1 MPQRLSHCISS
12 EAEASN
18 SALFSPAR
26 LTMPPLNARSLAT
39 LALLL
44 CATTL
49 AGAAHGE
56 RQQPKQA
63 GVLAAAGAP
72 AAAGAGGP
80 VLQRQLLDDDDD
92 EHERDHNDD
101 DQPRGWSRKGA
112 AYTAPSSASGSV
124 PDDNL
129 GTAAGANATAAGAAV
144 KPVAKRPTPAA
155 ASKGAMPF
163 SDWVSDVMPHDA
175 LLMMSFVVAWF
186 CAPGVVL
193 LLWPFVYDGA
203 LSARDTVRDCIGPKV
218 AST

>member
-1 MPQRLSHCISS
+1 MEAGRPCNSELWFWMPQRLSHCISS

-80 VLQRQLLDDDDD
+80 VLQRQLLDDGA
-92 EHERDHNDD
+92 HLGGFRSVRTSPT
-101 DQPRGWSRKGA
+101 QPALHAGGSLLIWVHRSKDPDAAPQRSPPLRPYAPVPLSR
-112 AYTAPSSASGSV
+112 TC
-124 PDDNL
+124 
-129 GTAAGANATAAGAAV
+129 
-144 KPVAKRPTPAA
+144 R
-155 ASKGAMPF
+155 
-163 SDWVSDVMPHDA
+163 
-175 LLMMSFVVAWF
+175 
-186 CAPGVVL
+186 
-193 LLWPFVYDGA
+193 
-203 LSARDTVRDCIGPKV
+203 
-218 AST
+218 

>member
-1 MPQRLSHCISS
+1 MEAGRPCNSELWFWMPQRLSHCISS

-18 SALFSPAR
+18 LALFSPAR

-80 VLQRQLLDDDDD
+80 VLQRQLLDDGAHLGGVRSVRTPPGQLSTQLSWVAADGYTHRSKDPD
-92 EHERDHNDD
+92 AAPQRS
-101 DQPRGWSRKGA
+101 PPLRPYAPVPLSR
-112 AYTAPSSASGSV
+112 TC
-124 PDDNL
+124 
-129 GTAAGANATAAGAAV
+129 
-144 KPVAKRPTPAA
+144 R
-155 ASKGAMPF
+155 
-163 SDWVSDVMPHDA
+163 
-175 LLMMSFVVAWF
+175 
-186 CAPGVVL
+186 
-193 LLWPFVYDGA
+193 
-203 LSARDTVRDCIGPKV
+203 
-218 AST
+218 